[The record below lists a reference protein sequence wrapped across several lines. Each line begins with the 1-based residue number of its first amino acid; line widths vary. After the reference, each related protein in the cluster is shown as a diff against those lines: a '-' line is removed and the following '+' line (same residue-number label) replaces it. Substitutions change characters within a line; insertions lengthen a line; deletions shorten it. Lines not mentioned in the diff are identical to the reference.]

1 MKRKNIIFTLAC
13 GIVALAFTA
22 CTDVWEEH
30 YQPNPELNADETLW
44 ELIDGDKEQLS
55 EFAAFLKA
63 TGYDT
68 LLTKSRY
75 YTVWAPVNGAEFF
88 KNHPIEGATKAQL
101 DEYRKELVE
110 NHIAD
115 YSHVAGGKLSEDN
128 MVKMLNGKY
137 IRFENTSGKFS
148 FKGIPLKESN
158 VPAKNGVLHKIDGY
172 ANFTANIWEQLAK
185 EESLDS
191 LYSFL
196 VKDYKREPNWSA
208 SVQGPVV
215 DGQITYLDTAWSV
228 TCPWFNSLGQL
239 NREDSSYTM
248 FALTNRAWDEMYEMT
263 KKYFVY
269 ADDFEEGDSVQ
280 EAVVKELMCSNL
292 VFSDKV
298 NRQYANNDPKVP
310 FDTLISN
317 YNFPYTYEPL
327 VFGGDEVKALYE
339 GVTSLALSNGTLNI
353 VDQVNYDPLKC
364 WHDTIRVEGENL
376 KGGYTGDENAIL
388 NEYANCDKSVVYVDK
403 DSALYESVSKGAVG
417 VFKNDA
423 NNPRLDFKINNVL
436 SACYRVKVVVFPPD
450 VLNPYDTLYIK
461 PNLFYATLTHGS
473 RELKGATQ
481 DIVLGRKDSC
491 LIYSRSVYSD
501 PTRIDTIELVPLM
514 MVDETT
520 YQPTGVDYVEIP
532 VCEYQEE
539 SKLNGTFQTKL
550 NITSYLGQYD
560 LKFMD
565 NYKKDKNK
573 YVDAVRA
580 YNAADAAYLV
590 ADEALKALAELETVT
605 EEEIGAAEE
614 ALAEALVALDK
625 AKEALDKAKQKVT
638 EMDKEYLKY
647 LDTTLRIDQIILEPI
662 TPDNN

>member
-1 MKRKNIIFTLAC
+1 MRRKNIILALAC

-30 YQPNPELNADETLW
+30 YQPNLELNSDQTLWDVIENDPELTKFA
-44 ELIDGDKEQLS
+44 
-55 EFAAFLKA
+55 EFLHV

-68 LLTKSRY
+68 LLQKNRY
-75 YTVWAPVNGAEFF
+75 YTVWAPANNAEFF
-88 KNHPIEGATKAQL
+88 STHSIEGATKAQL

-137 IRFENTSGKFS
+137 VRFENASGKFT
-148 FKGIPLKESN
+148 FKGIPLKKEN

-191 LYSFL
+191 LYGFL
-196 VKDYKREPNWSA
+196 VKDYKREPNWGA

-280 EAVVKELMCSNL
+280 DAVVKELMCSNL

-298 NRQYANNDPKVP
+298 NRQYVNNDPKVP

-339 GVTSLALSNGTLNI
+339 GATSLALSNGTLNI
-353 VDQVNYDPLKC
+353 VDQVNYNPLKC

-376 KGGYTGDENAIL
+376 RGGYTGDENAIL

-403 DSALYESVSKGAVG
+403 DSALYENVSKGAVG

-491 LIYSRSVYSD
+491 LTYSRAVYSD

-560 LKFMD
+560 LKFME

-590 ADEALKALAELETVT
+590 ADEALKALGELETVT
-605 EEEIGAAEE
+605 EEEIAEAEE
-614 ALAEALVALDK
+614 ALEKALVSLDK
-625 AKEALDKAKQKVT
+625 AKEALVKAKQKVD